1 MSLEAIEEQALN
13 YLAQVSNPLV
23 RIEVLLAH
31 LRDRGL
37 AESMNPNELKNFLS
51 RHERVRIMEPAVSA
65 PSMGTDSDE
74 PEGAYAILT
83 TRVPTPE
90 QLAAMMLEQL
100 HTLEQALIS
109 ARQAAI
115 EDGDTARVGPL
126 DEALRRVAALHKR
139 LDSASGSANQN

>member
-1 MSLEAIEEQALN
+1 MSLEAIEEHSLN

-37 AESMNPNELKNFLS
+37 ADSIDAGQLKDFLS
-51 RHERVRIMEPAVSA
+51 RHERVRIMEPPVPA
-65 PSMGTDSDE
+65 PGMQSDSGE

-109 ARQAAI
+109 ARQAAL
-115 EDGDTARVGPL
+115 EDGDAARVGPL
-126 DEALRRVAALHKR
+126 DEALRRVAVLHKR
-139 LDSASGSANQN
+139 LDMASDKASRN